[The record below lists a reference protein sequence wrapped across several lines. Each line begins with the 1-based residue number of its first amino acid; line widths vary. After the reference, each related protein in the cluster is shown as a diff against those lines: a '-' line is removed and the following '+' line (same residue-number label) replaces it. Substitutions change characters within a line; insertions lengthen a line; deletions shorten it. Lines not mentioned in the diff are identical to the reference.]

1 MTTGT
6 PARLSLNGQECPFY
20 GKFLTA
26 ARLTQET
33 LVHLVLSKGSLSDSR
48 IYQPRLE
55 QAHV

>member
-33 LVHLVLSKGSLSDSR
+33 LVHLVLS
-48 IYQPRLE
+48 
-55 QAHV
+55 